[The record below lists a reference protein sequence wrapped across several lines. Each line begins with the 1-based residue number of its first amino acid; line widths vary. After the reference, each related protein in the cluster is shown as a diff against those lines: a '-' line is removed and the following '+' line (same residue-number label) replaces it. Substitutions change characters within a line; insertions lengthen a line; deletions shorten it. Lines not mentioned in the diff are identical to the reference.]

1 MEFCEKC
8 NFLYY
13 LSIDED
19 DPNRLIFVC
28 HHCGNQNT
36 ELVKN
41 GICILDEQLQ
51 DKKLEISH
59 LINPYTKL
67 DPTLPR
73 IWNVKCP
80 TQQCTTNHGEK
91 AKEPTEII
99 YMKYDTENLK
109 FLYLCVACD
118 TVWKTDDS
126 K

>member
-13 LSIDED
+13 LSISDDEPD
-19 DPNRLIFVC
+19 SLIYVC

-80 TQQCTTNHGEK
+80 NQQCTTNHGEK

-109 FLYLCVACD
+109 FLYLCVTCD